1 GRGVGGRGL
10 WRRRRRRRQLR
21 RRRRER
27 ELVMARYLTADDHKR
42 VSDAVALAESHTAGE
57 IVTVVADRSD
67 GYSDVA
73 FAWAAL
79 VAFTALA
86 LFALFPGFYL
96 GLLESV
102 LGGWNHEWTNREV
115 LGVATAIAIVK
126 RSEER

>member
-10 WRRRRRRRQLR
+10 WRRRRRRRQLG

-27 ELVMARYLTADDHKR
+27 ELVMARYLTADDHER

-79 VAFTALA
+79 VASTALA
-86 LFALFPGFYL
+86 LFALVPGSYL
-96 GLLESV
+96 GLRERV
-102 LGGWNHEWTNREV
+102 RGGRKQDRTPRAGHGIPTV
-115 LGVATAIAIVK
+115 PG
-126 RSEER
+126 